1 MKDRIINTALVILA
15 ACILFLCAVGCKV
28 QAPIART
35 DTVTKTVISEV
46 IRDTTVYITDSAG
59 FRAALICDSMGQI
72 RVKQVEQYY
81 AGLFV
86 KPKIVIKDNFIK
98 VDCRI
103 DSGAVY
109 VAWKQRTEA
118 TEQTITTVTVPPPVN
133 YVTGWQ
139 YAQIY
144 MGRLLMAL
152 ILIYVGIKVLKRY
165 TSLKLPI

>member
-15 ACILFLCAVGCKV
+15 ACVLFLCAVGCKV

-46 IRDTTVYITDSAG
+46 IRDTTVYIVDSAG
-59 FRAALICDSMGQI
+59 FRAALICDSLGQV

-81 AGLFV
+81 AGIFV
-86 KPKIVIKDNFIK
+86 KPKIVIKDNYVQ
-98 VDCRI
+98 VDCKI

-109 VAWKQRTEA
+109 VAWKQRTET
-118 TEQTITTVTVPPPVN
+118 TEQKVTTVKVPPPVN
-133 YVTGWQ
+133 FITGWQ
-139 YAQIY
+139 WAQIWA
-144 MGRLLMAL
+144 GRLLMAL
-152 ILIYVGIKVLKRY
+152 VLIYVGIKVLKRY